1 MINLIPMQVLSDAT
15 HANFE
20 AMQSITRSMF
30 AAAERVAA
38 LNIGISQTAFEYAAK
53 NAGQAKADGWEAM
66 LAGNGEGLKPAA
78 AYFRSAQEIS
88 TTAQSEITKVIS
100 TRAGEAA
107 STVVALMENLEKSIP
122 AVAGMASSMG
132 NYSQAARAKK
142 AA

>member
-1 MINLIPMQVLSDAT
+1 MTNLFPMQVLSDAT
-15 HANFE
+15 QANFE

-38 LNIGISQTAFEYAAK
+38 LNIELSQSAFELVAK
-53 NAGQAKADGWEAM
+53 TAGQAKGDGWEAM
-66 LAGNGEGLKPAA
+66 LAGKGDGLKPAV
-78 AYFRSAQEIS
+78 AYFRTAQEIS

-132 NYSQAARAKK
+132 NYAAARTKK